1 VGAGGVRA
9 LRGWNPACRDLNG
22 GGGGRHHPGV
32 VACRTIGAM
41 RYVRQ
46 AGSDPSFLLKA
57 MGEAAGELQRA
68 FHGVSERE
76 LQREGTGTDEGWCL
90 LAIPFH
96 MRQVEQGIQRQLELM
111 LNGCEPEI
119 RHVDLDDIP
128 FREDYIEE
136 DVEELLEEFHYLRR
150 ETTFMFW
157 GIDERDWERVGIH
170 PYRGRI
176 SVVEIAREV
185 YQHDLEHLWQARR
198 MIDRLGGER
207 G

>member
-1 VGAGGVRA
+1 
-9 LRGWNPACRDLNG
+9 
-22 GGGGRHHPGV
+22 
-32 VACRTIGAM
+32 M

-68 FHGVSERE
+68 FYGVSERE
-76 LQREGTGTDEGWCL
+76 LQREGTGTDEGWSL

-111 LNGCEPEI
+111 LNRREPEI

-150 ETTFMFW
+150 ETTFIFW
-157 GIDERDWERVGIH
+157 GIDERDWERGGVH
-170 PYRGRI
+170 PYRGRLT
-176 SVVEIAREV
+176 VLDIARET

-198 MIDRLGGER
+198 MIDRLGGDR
-207 G
+207 R

>member
-1 VGAGGVRA
+1 
-9 LRGWNPACRDLNG
+9 
-22 GGGGRHHPGV
+22 
-32 VACRTIGAM
+32 M

-68 FHGVSERE
+68 FYGVSERE
-76 LQREGTGTDEGWCL
+76 LQREGTGTDEGWSL

-111 LNGCEPEI
+111 LNRSEPEI

-136 DVEELLEEFHYLRR
+136 DVDELLEEFHYLRR

-157 GIDERDWERVGIH
+157 GIDERDWERGGIH
-170 PYRGRI
+170 PYRGRLT
-176 SVVEIAREV
+176 VLDIARET

-198 MIDRLGGER
+198 MIDRLGGDR
-207 G
+207 R

>member
-1 VGAGGVRA
+1 
-9 LRGWNPACRDLNG
+9 
-22 GGGGRHHPGV
+22 
-32 VACRTIGAM
+32 M

-68 FHGVSERE
+68 FYGVSERE
-76 LQREGTGTDEGWCL
+76 LQREGTETDEGWSL

-96 MRQVEQGIQRQLELM
+96 MRQVEQGVQRQLELM
-111 LNGCEPEI
+111 LNRREPEI

-157 GIDERDWERVGIH
+157 GIDERDWERGGIH
-170 PYRGRI
+170 PYRGRLT
-176 SVVEIAREV
+176 VLDIARET

-198 MIDRLGGER
+198 MIDRPGGDR

>member
-1 VGAGGVRA
+1 
-9 LRGWNPACRDLNG
+9 
-22 GGGGRHHPGV
+22 
-32 VACRTIGAM
+32 M

-68 FHGVSERE
+68 FYGVSERE
-76 LQREGTGTDEGWCL
+76 LQREGTGTDEGWSL

-111 LNGCEPEI
+111 LNRREPEI

-157 GIDERDWERVGIH
+157 GIDERDWERGGVH
-170 PYRGRI
+170 PYRGRLT
-176 SVVEIAREV
+176 VLDIARET

-198 MIDRLGGER
+198 MIDRLGGDR
-207 G
+207 R